1 MSYLFVWFLY
11 RLQEVSDVAMMQAS
25 ALQAR
30 QHSKEK
36 EVEALRR
43 QLLDYQ
49 VIGCFLYFLKSD

>member
-36 EVEALRR
+36 EVETLRR

-49 VIGCFLYFLKSD
+49 VIGCFVFS